1 MTSAQ
6 NRRLQSNGNRLEV
19 LPDDIARILI
29 TQEQISLR
37 VKELA
42 EQISDDYRDRRLHIA
57 GILNGSFIFL
67 ADLVRCLSIPV
78 EIDFISFS
86 SYGSSTESCRNIT
99 TRIELNSDLENK
111 DVLIVDDII
120 DTGYTLTK
128 SGIIQQLISCGANS
142 VRICAL
148 LDKPSRRKTNI
159 IADYSGFTIPDEF
172 VVGYGMDYSGLHRN
186 LPYIAVMK
194 QQEFNE

>member
-1 MTSAQ
+1 MGINNQ
-6 NRRLQSNGNRLEV
+6 V
-19 LPDDIARILI
+19 IPDDISRVIV

-37 VKELA
+37 VHELA
-42 EQISDDYRDRRLHIA
+42 EQISDDYKDSRLHIA

-67 ADLVRCLSIPV
+67 ADLVRCLNIPV

-86 SYGSSTESCRNIT
+86 SYGSSTVSCGNIT
-99 TRIELNSDLENK
+99 TRIELNSDVKNK
-111 DVLIVDDII
+111 DVLIVDDIV

-128 SGIIQQLISCGANS
+128 SGIIQQLISCGAKS
-142 VRICAL
+142 VKICAL

-159 IADYSGFTIPDEF
+159 IVDYSGFTIPDEF

-194 QQEFNE
+194 Q

>member
-1 MTSAQ
+1 MIPA
-6 NRRLQSNGNRLEV
+6 
-19 LPDDIARILI
+19 DINRILI
-29 TQEQISLR
+29 TREQISER

-42 EQISDDYRDRRLHIA
+42 DQISYDYRGRKLHIA

-86 SYGSSTESCRNIT
+86 SYGGSRDSCGSINI
-99 TRIELNSDLENK
+99 RMDLNSDVRNK

-120 DTGYTLTK
+120 DTGFTLSR
-128 SGIIQQLISCGANS
+128 SGIIDRLVSNGAES
-142 VRICAL
+142 VKICTL
-148 LDKPSRRKTNI
+148 LNKPSRRMVEI
-159 IADYSGFTIPDEF
+159 VIDYFGFTIPDEF

-186 LPYIAVMK
+186 LPYIAVINSLV
-194 QQEFNE
+194 E